1 MFALFPQPRQRHL
14 CGCGCVAVYNVVSGH
29 GAQLRDHHLV
39 SVKVLVVA
47 GLVRQNRG
55 LNFLFCQ
62 SSREKTPTQRRVRH
76 ETDTQF
82 ACCGHHMVFHVPRPH
97 APFTLHRSDG
107 MDRHG
112 GAQFGGRDLR
122 KPQVA
127 DFSFL
132 HQLRH
137 GLHRLFNRA
146 AQVWA
151 VHVVEVNG
159 VHAQATQ
166 RLLTAL
172 PNILTITPHPRLWVV
187 GQPRDPELGGQLHL
201 VPSRRENPAH

>member
-1 MFALFPQPRQRHL
+1 MIF
-14 CGCGCVAVYNVVSGH
+14 
-29 GAQLRDHHLV
+29 DI
-39 SVKVLVVA
+39 
-47 GLVRQNRG
+47 
-55 LNFLFCQ
+55 
-62 SSREKTPTQRRVRH
+62 
-76 ETDTQF
+76 
-82 ACCGHHMVFHVPRPH
+82 PRPH
-97 APFTLHRSDG
+97 APFTLHRSDR
-107 MDRHG
+107 MDCHG
-112 GAQFGGRDLR
+112 GAQLGGRDLR

-127 DFSFL
+127 DFSLL

-137 GLHRLFNRA
+137 GLHRLLNRA
-146 AQVWA
+146 AQIRT

-172 PNILTITPHPRLWVV
+172 PNILTITPHSRLRVV